1 MAMEIINGKD
11 RSEVST
17 AEFAD
22 YMTERFLEAHS
33 CGGSKPVFDKAK
45 ELLGTLIQIM
55 FERGEC
61 KRTDFPMAVWE
72 GMFFRATT
80 LVQDGYR
87 ANRKAGIRAAVQ
99 QMIDGLAKQPAPG
112 PDPYYYLD

>member
-1 MAMEIINGKD
+1 MAMEIINGKN

-17 AEFAD
+17 VEFAD

-61 KRTDFPMAVWE
+61 RRTMFPMRVWE
-72 GMFFRATT
+72 GMYLHATN
-80 LVQDGYR
+80 LVMTGY
-87 ANRKAGIRAAVQ
+87 ASDRKAGIRQAVQ
-99 QMIDGLAKQPAPG
+99 QMMDGLSKLPEPE
-112 PDPYYYLD
+112 PDPYYFLD